1 MTQGQL
7 VLGCHATGLRG
18 WWRLGHVIPRGL
30 IFATAGAQF
39 LCDSGKRAGEECNL
53 GNNGYR

>member
-18 WWRLGHVIPRGL
+18 WWRLGHVIRRGL

-39 LCDSGKRAGEECNL
+39 CAILAKGRGCNL